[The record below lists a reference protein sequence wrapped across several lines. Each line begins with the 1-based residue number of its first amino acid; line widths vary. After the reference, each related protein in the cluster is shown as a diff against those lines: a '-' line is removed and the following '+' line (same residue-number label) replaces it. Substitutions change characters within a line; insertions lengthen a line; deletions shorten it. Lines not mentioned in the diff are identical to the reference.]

1 MSFLPPRTPPF
12 YPQTTVAQR
21 PGFFER
27 LGIGWRLTKLSLHVL
42 GEDKELVLLPLIS
55 FTIIGLAWGI
65 FFASLFLTV
74 IPTGAVNAWLLVVG
88 IAVLYFMTYFVTTF
102 FAAAVIGAAMIR
114 LDGGNPTV
122 GDGLRVAAQNI
133 GRIIGWALFSATVG
147 LILRAIAERFGIVG
161 RIIAG
166 LTSLAWG
173 VVTYLVIPSLIF
185 EKLGPWAAVKRS
197 GWLIKNTWG
206 EAAGGYLT
214 MGGIFVLL
222 ALAGLLF
229 IIAGAMIGTLAW
241 ILIGLI
247 AAIVYW
253 LILALVA
260 SAAQGILVTVL
271 YRYATTGKTVE
282 GFPTGTAGAAF

>member
-1 MSFLPPRTPPF
+1 M
-12 YPQTTVAQR
+12 
-21 PGFFER
+21 
-27 LGIGWRLTKLSLHVL
+27 
-42 GEDKELVLLPLIS
+42 LLPLIS

-114 LDGGNPTV
+114 LNGGDPTV
-122 GDGLRVAAQNI
+122 GDGLRVATQNI

-147 LILRAIAERFGIVG
+147 LILRAIAERFGILG
-161 RIIAG
+161 RIIGG
-166 LTSLAWG
+166 LSSLAWG

-197 GWLIKNTWG
+197 GGLIKNTWG

-229 IIAGAMIGTLAW
+229 IIAGAMIGTLTW

-247 AAIVYW
+247 AAVVYW

-282 GFPTGTAGAAF
+282 GFPTGTAGAGF